1 MNETSR
7 VACSMF
13 LDHSRV
19 LFILV
24 VFVTMASHR
33 IMAYTLQNKRVLVT
47 GAGRGIGRAVALIC
61 AEEGAKVAI
70 VSRSLNE
77 LKETE
82 SLILK
87 KNNCSIK
94 DVGGDNG
101 VLVMKCDVTNEEE
114 VESTVSDIV
123 SKWGGIDVLVNN
135 AGASQPAKVPLHSI
149 PSIDLKNLLDIN
161 VVAVH
166 TVTSAVLRHSMLAVG
181 SGQIVNISSRAGKV
195 GIPTYSAYVTSKFAL
210 EGMTASLA
218 KELEKDT
225 GIYVN
230 TLSPG
235 MVNTRSFPKED
246 GRPGVRTAESIRHSF
261 LTLLQSG
268 KTGHYIHADELDMVL
283 NSNDPD
289 ISKALKPIDEIK
301 FTV

>member
-1 MNETSR
+1 
-7 VACSMF
+7 MF
-13 LDHSRV
+13 LVCSRDW
-19 LFILV
+19 FILLV
-24 VFVTMASHR
+24 LVAMASHR

-87 KNNCSIK
+87 NNCNTEQN
-94 DVGGDNG
+94 DG
-101 VLVMKCDVTNEEE
+101 VLVMKCDVTNVEE

-135 AGASQPAKVPLHSI
+135 AGSSQPAKVPLQKI

-181 SGQIVNISSRAGKV
+181 SGQIVNISSRAGKM

-218 KELEKDT
+218 KELKDT
-225 GIYVN
+225 DICVN

-246 GRPGVRTAESIRHSF
+246 GRPGVRTPESIRDSL

-268 KTGHYIHADELDMVL
+268 KTGHYIHADELDFFYL
-283 NSNDPD
+283 T
-289 ISKALKPIDEIK
+289 I
-301 FTV
+301 

>member
-1 MNETSR
+1 MILDCSR
-7 VACSMF
+7 VW
-13 LDHSRV
+13 L
-19 LFILV
+19 ILV
-24 VFVTMASHR
+24 VLVTMASHR
-33 IMAYTLQNKRVLVT
+33 VMAYTLQNKRVLVT

-87 KNNCSIK
+87 KNCSMNE
-94 DVGGDNG
+94 DDGDSA
-101 VLVMKCDVTNEEE
+101 VLVRKCDVTKEEE

-135 AGASQPAKVPLHSI
+135 AGASQPAKVPLHNIS
-149 PSIDLKNLLDIN
+149 SIDVKNLLDIN

-166 TVTSAVLRHSMLAVG
+166 TVTSAVLRHSMLGAG

-225 GIYVN
+225 DIYVN

-246 GRPGVRTAESIRHSF
+246 GRPGVRTAESIRDSF

-283 NSNDPD
+283 KNNDPD
-289 ISKALKPIDEIK
+289 VSKALKPIDETK
-301 FTV
+301 FTI